1 MYGASGYTG
10 QCGICAVCGRTDHCR
25 RGRKGSVPITDGAIY
40 NKEWNKKVIKNG
52 IIRKRL
58 QEFKQYRKTEDYT
71 EKALKIKAFS

>member
-1 MYGASGYTG
+1 VS
-10 QCGICAVCGRTDHCR
+10 
-25 RGRKGSVPITDGAIY
+25 ITDRAIY

-52 IIRKRL
+52 IIKKRL

>member
-1 MYGASGYTG
+1 MYGASGHTG

-25 RGRKGSVPITDGAIY
+25 RGRKGSVSITDRAIY

-52 IIRKRL
+52 IIKKRL

>member
-10 QCGICAVCGRTDHCR
+10 QCGICAVCGGTDHCR
-25 RGRKGSVPITDGAIY
+25 RGRKRSVPITDRAIY
-40 NKEWNKKVIKNG
+40 NKEWNKKVIK
-52 IIRKRL
+52 KRL